1 MSTSLRVAAVAVLST
16 AALPLL
22 SANPASAV
30 VVTVGGN
37 AYDVTTMTTSY
48 DTSTSLFQ
56 LPSAG
61 TMPWWGD
68 DALASEFAAQV
79 YNALGS
85 GWDADYG
92 PVFAHSQSVGEVL
105 GLTQSISNPLD
116 QIDVTPA
123 KNTTITYAIATTPV
137 PGPLPLLGTT
147 AALGWFRQLKK
158 RMQMR

>member
-16 AALPLL
+16 AALPFL

-30 VVTVGGN
+30 VVTVGGS

-56 LPSAG
+56 LPAAG

-85 GWDADYG
+85 GWDPDYG
-92 PVFAHSQSVGEVL
+92 PVFAYGQSVGQVL
-105 GLTQSISNPLD
+105 GLAQSISNPLD

-123 KNTTITYAIATTPV
+123 TNTSALFGVA
-137 PGPLPLLGTT
+137 
-147 AALGWFRQLKK
+147 AALGWSRQLKK
-158 RMQMR
+158 RIEMR